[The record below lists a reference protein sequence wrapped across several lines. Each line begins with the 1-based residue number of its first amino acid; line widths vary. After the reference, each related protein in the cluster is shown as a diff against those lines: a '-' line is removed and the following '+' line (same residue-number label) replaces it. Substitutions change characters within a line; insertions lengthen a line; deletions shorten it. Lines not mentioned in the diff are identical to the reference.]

1 MCSKNLLARYCLD
14 LAKPYSD
21 IDYHRNPS
29 SQPCKLRQM
38 ALSFQTVRKFLVV
51 AAFCNQILAFRS
63 NTIES
68 HRRCRCHL
76 QNDPIRRRRT
86 QQYAYSGFAPDDFES
101 MIQAA
106 TSEAKGVYGGD
117 FAGLAATFN
126 PGDGSFIPIPDYLI
140 PEGLKEWGQEPKCL
154 EVLVSEDIHDNGEES
169 VMTRVTTKIL
179 PATGCSVDNLETMIA
194 TDEIDL
200 DTQLRSDESNFDGI
214 EDIVGLQ
221 YPLGADTLRVETIFG
236 LQEEYGVDRIR
247 VAIDLIPSEDD
258 FAIKSPMMLTLER
271 RTSSSSSGGSIS
283 QGGGLDGRTVYMLL
297 GEKLR
302 ASRTFVDEPVASYDN
317 SSFDDYDPSLEIR
330 YVHLPAGIC
339 LAYGWIQNQKS
350 WMLQVSQVAEGSRRV
365 MSRQFTTATDGELDF
380 EMRSWI
386 EDSVWEEQNQ

>member
-1 MCSKNLLARYCLD
+1 MTISSRIIRILLL
-14 LAKPYSD
+14 
-21 IDYHRNPS
+21 
-29 SQPCKLRQM
+29 
-38 ALSFQTVRKFLVV
+38 V
-51 AAFCNQILAFRS
+51 AAFCNQVLAFRS

-68 HRRCRCHL
+68 HRLCHL
-76 QNDPIRRRRT
+76 QNDPIRRQRT

-200 DTQLRSDESNFDGI
+200 DTQLKSDESNYDGI

-302 ASRTFVDEPVASYDN
+302 GSRTFVDEPVASYDN

-386 EDSVWEEQNQ
+386 EDSVWDEQNQ